1 MANLIAYVLSKNTY
15 PTINEAANVATSQGT
30 QIVYATTST
39 LTTANKLF
47 SSSKSKQPVYG
58 DGTNWYGVHLLT
70 DSGVDYVI
78 TIDTDG
84 VIVID

>member
-15 PTINEAANVATSQGT
+15 PTASEAGYVATAQGT
-30 QIVYATTST
+30 QVVYATTST
-39 LTTANKLF
+39 LTTSNELYTN
-47 SSSKSKQPVYG
+47 SKSKQPVYG

-70 DSGVDYVI
+70 DTTVDYVI
-78 TIDTDG
+78 TIDGNG

>member
-15 PTINEAANVATSQGT
+15 PTASEAGNVATSQGT

-39 LTTANKLF
+39 LTTSNKLF
-47 SSSKSKQPVYG
+47 TSSKSKQPVYG

-70 DSGVDYVI
+70 DTTVDYVI
-78 TIDTDG
+78 TIDGNG

>member
-15 PTINEAANVATSQGT
+15 PTANEAGYVATSQGT

-47 SSSKSKQPVYG
+47 SSSKSKQPIYG
-58 DGTNWYGVHLLT
+58 DGTSWYGVHLLT
-70 DSGVDYVI
+70 DTTVDYVI
-78 TIDTDG
+78 TIDNNG

>member
-15 PTINEAANVATSQGT
+15 PTASEAFNVATAQGT

-47 SSSKSKQPVYG
+47 TSSKSKQPIYG

-70 DSGVDYVI
+70 DTTVDYVI
-78 TIDTDG
+78 TINNSGT
-84 VIVID
+84 IVID

>member
-15 PTINEAANVATSQGT
+15 PTASEAGYVATSQGT

-47 SSSKSKQPVYG
+47 SSSKSKQPIYG

-70 DSGVDYVI
+70 DTTVDYVI
-78 TIDTDG
+78 TINNSG
-84 VIVID
+84 SIVID

>member
-15 PTINEAANVATSQGT
+15 PTANEAGSVATAQGT
-30 QIVYATTST
+30 QIIYATTST
-39 LTTANKLF
+39 LTTSNELYTN
-47 SSSKSKQPVYG
+47 SKSKQPIYG
-58 DGTNWYGVHLLT
+58 DGTSWYGVHLLT
-70 DSGVDYVI
+70 NSGVDYVI

>member
-15 PTINEAANVATSQGT
+15 PTASEAGNVATAQGT

-39 LTTANKLF
+39 LTTSNELY

-70 DSGVDYVI
+70 DTAVDYVI
-78 TIDTDG
+78 TIDNDG

>member
-15 PTINEAANVATSQGT
+15 PTASEAGNVATAQGT

-39 LTTANKLF
+39 LTTSNELF
-47 SSSKSKQPVYG
+47 TSSKSKQPVYG

-70 DSGVDYVI
+70 DTAVDYVI
-78 TIDTDG
+78 TIDNDG

>member
-15 PTINEAANVATSQGT
+15 PTASEAGYVATSQGT

-47 SSSKSKQPVYG
+47 SSSKSKQPIYG
-58 DGTNWYGVHLLT
+58 DGTSWYGVHLLT
-70 DSGVDYVI
+70 DTTVDYVI
-78 TIDTDG
+78 TINNSGT
-84 VIVID
+84 IVID

>member
-15 PTINEAANVATSQGT
+15 QTASEAGNVATSQGT

-39 LTTANKLF
+39 LTTSNELYTN
-47 SSSKSKQPVYG
+47 SKSKQPIYG

-78 TIDTDG
+78 TIDTEG

>member
-15 PTINEAANVATSQGT
+15 PTASEAGYVATSQGT

-47 SSSKSKQPVYG
+47 SSSKSKQPIYG

-70 DSGVDYVI
+70 DTTVDYVI
-78 TIDTDG
+78 TINNSGT
-84 VIVID
+84 IVID

>member
-15 PTINEAANVATSQGT
+15 PTANEAGSVATAQGT
-30 QIVYATTST
+30 QIIYATTST
-39 LTTANKLF
+39 LTTSNKLF
-47 SSSKSKQPVYG
+47 SSSKSKQPIYG
-58 DGTNWYGVHLLT
+58 DGTSWYGVHLLT

>member
-15 PTINEAANVATSQGT
+15 PTASEASYVATSQGT

-47 SSSKSKQPVYG
+47 SSSKSKQPIYG

-70 DSGVDYVI
+70 DTTVDYVI
-78 TIDTDG
+78 TINNSGT
-84 VIVID
+84 IVID

>member
-15 PTINEAANVATSQGT
+15 PTANEAGYVATSQGT

-47 SSSKSKQPVYG
+47 SSSKSKQPIYG

-70 DSGVDYVI
+70 DTTVDYVI
-78 TIDTDG
+78 TINNSGT
-84 VIVID
+84 IVID

>member
-15 PTINEAANVATSQGT
+15 PTASEAFNVATAQGT
-30 QIVYATTST
+30 QVVYATTST
-39 LTTANKLF
+39 LTTSNLLF

-70 DSGVDYVI
+70 DTTVDYVI
-78 TIDTDG
+78 TIDNDG

>member
-15 PTINEAANVATSQGT
+15 PTASEAGNVATAQGT

-39 LTTANKLF
+39 LTTSNELYTN
-47 SSSKSKQPVYG
+47 SKSKQPVYG

-70 DSGVDYVI
+70 DTTVDYVI
-78 TIDTDG
+78 TIDGNG

>member
-15 PTINEAANVATSQGT
+15 PTASEAGNVATAQGT
-30 QIVYATTST
+30 QSVYATTST
-39 LTTANKLF
+39 RTPSNELYTN
-47 SSSKSKQPVYG
+47 SKSKQPVYG

-70 DSGVDYVI
+70 DTTVDYVI
-78 TIDTDG
+78 TIDNDG

>member
-15 PTINEAANVATSQGT
+15 PTASEAGYVATSQGT

-47 SSSKSKQPVYG
+47 SSSKSKQPIYG

-70 DSGVDYVI
+70 DTTVDYVI
-78 TIDTDG
+78 TINNNGT
-84 VIVID
+84 IVID